1 MLKVSVSE
9 KSILKHINV
18 IIYYVISLPLVSKN
32 AVEARGKG
40 ESLSSGTL
48 GLPPVSS
55 AQPLKLCT
63 LSAPDLS

>member
-1 MLKVSVSE
+1 MDLTRFWYALKVAVSE

-18 IIYYVISLPLVSKN
+18 IIYYIISLPPVSKN

-48 GLPPVSS
+48 GLPP
-55 AQPLKLCT
+55 LCL
-63 LSAPDLS
+63 LSPAS